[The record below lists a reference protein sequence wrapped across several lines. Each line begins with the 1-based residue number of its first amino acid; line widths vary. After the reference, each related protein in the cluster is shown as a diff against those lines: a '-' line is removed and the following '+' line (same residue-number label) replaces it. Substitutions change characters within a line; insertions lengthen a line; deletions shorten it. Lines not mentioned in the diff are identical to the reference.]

1 MGCSYV
7 FRLPDYLEGHAGEH
21 VLKTVLEKGDAQVSN
36 VYPYPAPFQFL
47 SRCDGGTAAA
57 EGIEYD
63 VTWVCAGVDYA
74 LEQSQGFLCWVAKAF
89 RVLS

>member
-7 FRLPDYLEGHAGEH
+7 FRLPDYLEGDAGEH
-21 VLKTVLEKGDAQVSN
+21 VL
-36 VYPYPAPFQFL
+36 
-47 SRCDGGTAAA
+47 
-57 EGIEYD
+57 IEYD

-89 RVLS
+89 RVLSFWRV